1 MNASVSLVVMLRRRW
16 ADYLITWRAFQ
27 HVDNRLGAW
36 NRCHAPTLTLR
47 LGGAASV
54 FAGRRA
60 ARAQLGTAPG
70 ARLSSAAAR
79 PQGVASRN
87 IGQPCVTGVA
97 AAGGQPR
104 SDRVPKAKGGGSIR
118 MRPAMTGAS
127 RSRACLR

>member
-87 IGQPCVTGVA
+87 IGQPCVTGTA
-97 AAGGQPR
+97 AAPGKP
-104 SDRVPKAKGGGSIR
+104 
-118 MRPAMTGAS
+118 PATRTPPA
-127 RSRACLR
+127 